1 MSDIDLAITRSK
13 KLERL
18 LETRLRAAGRGL
30 HEKVSSVEDRLP
42 EPLVRK
48 LRKIATIRNKIVHEE
63 NYTKLDDRK
72 DFLRTCDEA
81 EKQLRS
87 LGGGRRKM
95 RFFTVLII
103 LVLILLVAMMV
114 WYWLNFTGNRA

>member
-18 LETRLRAAGRGL
+18 LESRLRASGRGL
-30 HEKVSSVEDRLP
+30 HEKVSSVEGRLP
-42 EPLVRK
+42 DALVRK

-63 NYTKLDDRK
+63 SYAKIDDRR

-81 EKQLRS
+81 ERELRS
-87 LGGGRRKM
+87 LGGGGGRGGAGTIRTIAVV
-95 RFFTVLII
+95 FVLI
-103 LVLILLVAMMV
+103 VLAAIIAWYV
-114 WYWLNFTGNRA
+114 WRR